1 MKLFWTISLICI
13 VLGNSLKDK
22 ETLKKAKT
30 LYELSEKNRNRKLQ
44 ENTDDTTD
52 GEIELEDEPKEI
64 SAKEATEDLPKNQG
78 KSIFPY
84 QIKKFYGFISEKA
97 ASTFSFHMFLAFFQK
112 MIPKIIKMRL
122 RILYASTRLRNLEA
136 AAQSVRATCEIR
148 ALFEAEVNGDGE
160 NIDYLCTAPKDKD
173 RELASVNLDTTIE
186 MDMDGTSVSFDDVNF
201 SDEAYDQA
209 SNISSATSF
218 SAGWIVVNSINEKFV
233 IKGKPQPQ
241 PFLNSFIGKTIRITF
256 VTIGSRRRLQDNKQT
271 YDCKVNSDSEEETE
285 IQCDGEIKTTKFK
298 LKYATSEDV
307 ALALLP
313 GDSGFPDEINA
324 NSFPDEIN
332 ANSRV
337 YRTYRNSSSGLSGGA
352 IAGIVIPCVVVAIA
366 AAVAVIMLKKPS
378 PPIDNTTNFNLK
390 QENI

>member
-136 AAQSVRATCEIR
+136 AAQSVRATCEIS

-201 SDEAYDQA
+201 SEEAYDQA

-241 PFLNSFIGKTIRITF
+241 PFLNSSIGKTIRITF

-285 IQCDGEIKTTKFK
+285 IKCDGEIKTTKFK

-307 ALALLP
+307 TLALLP

-324 NSFPDEIN
+324 NS
-332 ANSRV
+332 RV
-337 YRTYRNSSSGLSGGA
+337 SRTYRKGSSGLSGGA

-378 PPIDNTTNFNLK
+378 PPIDDTTIFNLK
-390 QENI
+390 

>member
-136 AAQSVRATCEIR
+136 AAQSVRATCEIS

-241 PFLNSFIGKTIRITF
+241 PFLNSSIGKTIRITF

-271 YDCKVNSDSEEETE
+271 YDCKVNSDSEVETE

-307 ALALLP
+307 TLALLP
-313 GDSGFPDEINA
+313 DDSGFPDEINA
-324 NSFPDEIN
+324 NS
-332 ANSRV
+332 RV
-337 YRTYRNSSSGLSGGA
+337 SSTYRKGSSGLSGGA
-352 IAGIVIPCVVVAIA
+352 IAAIVIACVVVLIA
-366 AAVAVIMLKKPS
+366 EAVAVIMLKKPS
-378 PPIDNTTNFNLK
+378 PPIDNTTIFKLK

>member
-64 SAKEATEDLPKNQG
+64 SATEATEDLPKNQG

-136 AAQSVRATCEIR
+136 AAQSVRATCEIS

-173 RELASVNLDTTIE
+173 RELARVNLDTTIE

-218 SAGWIVVNSINEKFV
+218 SDGWIVVNSINEKFV

-241 PFLNSFIGKTIRITF
+241 PFLNSSIGKTIRITF
-256 VTIGSRRRLQDNKQT
+256 VTIGIFFITQL
-271 YDCKVNSDSEEETE
+271 
-285 IQCDGEIKTTKFK
+285 
-298 LKYATSEDV
+298 
-307 ALALLP
+307 
-313 GDSGFPDEINA
+313 
-324 NSFPDEIN
+324 
-332 ANSRV
+332 
-337 YRTYRNSSSGLSGGA
+337 
-352 IAGIVIPCVVVAIA
+352 
-366 AAVAVIMLKKPS
+366 
-378 PPIDNTTNFNLK
+378 
-390 QENI
+390 

>member
-1 MKLFWTISLICI
+1 MKLFGTISLICI

-64 SAKEATEDLPKNQG
+64 SATEATEDLPKNQG

-122 RILYASTRLRNLEA
+122 RILYASTRLRNLEV
-136 AAQSVRATCEIR
+136 AAQSVRATCEIS

-173 RELASVNLDTTIE
+173 RELARVNLDTTIE

-201 SDEAYDQA
+201 NEEAYDQA

-241 PFLNSFIGKTIRITF
+241 PFLNSYIGKTIRITF

-271 YDCKVNSDSEEETE
+271 YDCKVNSDSEVETE

-313 GDSGFPDEINA
+313 GDSG
-324 NSFPDEIN
+324 FPDEIN

-378 PPIDNTTNFNLK
+378 PPIDDTTIFNLK
-390 QENI
+390 

>member
-136 AAQSVRATCEIR
+136 AAQSVRATCEIS

-201 SDEAYDQA
+201 SEEAYDQA

-241 PFLNSFIGKTIRITF
+241 PFLNSSIGKTIRITF

-271 YDCKVNSDSEEETE
+271 YDCKVNSDSEVETE

-298 LKYATSEDV
+298 LKYAISKDV
-307 ALALLP
+307 TLALLP
-313 GDSGFPDEINA
+313 GDSG
-324 NSFPDEIN
+324 FPDEIN

-378 PPIDNTTNFNLK
+378 PPIDDTTIFNLK
-390 QENI
+390 

>member
-78 KSIFPY
+78 KSILPY

-136 AAQSVRATCEIR
+136 AAQSVRATCEIS

-218 SAGWIVVNSINEKFV
+218 SDGWIVVNSINEKFV

-241 PFLNSFIGKTIRITF
+241 PFLNSSIGKTIRITF

-285 IQCDGEIKTTKFK
+285 IKCDGEIKTTKFK

-307 ALALLP
+307 TLALLP
-313 GDSGFPDEINA
+313 GDSG
-324 NSFPDEIN
+324 FPDEIN

-378 PPIDNTTNFNLK
+378 PPIDDTTIFNLK
-390 QENI
+390 

>member
-136 AAQSVRATCEIR
+136 AAQSVRATCEIS

-218 SAGWIVVNSINEKFV
+218 SDGWIVVNSINEKFV

-241 PFLNSFIGKTIRITF
+241 PFLNSSIGKTIRITF

-271 YDCKVNSDSEEETE
+271 YDCKVNSDSEVETE

-298 LKYATSEDV
+298 LKYAISKDV
-307 ALALLP
+307 TLALLP

-324 NSFPDEIN
+324 NS
-332 ANSRV
+332 RV
-337 YRTYRNSSSGLSGGA
+337 FSIYRKGSSGLSGGA

>member
-97 ASTFSFHMFLAFFQK
+97 ASNFSFHMFWAFFQK

-136 AAQSVRATCEIR
+136 AAQSVRATCEIS

-218 SAGWIVVNSINEKFV
+218 SDGWIVVNSINEKFV

-241 PFLNSFIGKTIRITF
+241 PFLNSSIGKTIRITF

-285 IQCDGEIKTTKFK
+285 IKCDGEIKTTKFK

-307 ALALLP
+307 TLALLP
-313 GDSGFPDEINA
+313 GDSG
-324 NSFPDEIN
+324 FPDEIN

-378 PPIDNTTNFNLK
+378 PPIDDTTIFNLK
-390 QENI
+390 

>member
-136 AAQSVRATCEIR
+136 AAQSVRATCEIS

-241 PFLNSFIGKTIRITF
+241 PFLNSYIGKTIRITF

-271 YDCKVNSDSEEETE
+271 YDCKVNSDSEVETE

-298 LKYATSEDV
+298 LKYAISKDV
-307 ALALLP
+307 TLALLP

-324 NSFPDEIN
+324 NS
-332 ANSRV
+332 RV
-337 YRTYRNSSSGLSGGA
+337 SRTYRKGSSGLSGGA